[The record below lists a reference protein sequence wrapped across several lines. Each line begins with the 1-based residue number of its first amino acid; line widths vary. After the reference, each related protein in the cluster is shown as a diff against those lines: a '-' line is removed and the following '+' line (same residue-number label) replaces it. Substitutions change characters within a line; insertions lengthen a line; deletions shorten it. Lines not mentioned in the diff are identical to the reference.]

1 MPLLDDEDDNKV
13 AEPGAGFDSRG
24 MGLKIQKKLLGKM
37 SSKSIAKH
45 FIDDTTGKVLD
56 ATYKIM
62 KEYASKKDAEKMMKC
77 IIKIVVKVGILYR
90 NDQFNADELAMAESF
105 KKKFHSLAMTVIS
118 FHEVEFTYDAG
129 FLKSSIEECRQLLQ
143 TLIDRHS
150 TDKTKGRVDHVFQ
163 SFCDE
168 KLMDVIFASEG
179 KFHEFMKSIVIN
191 LRKMMDE
198 GNL

>member
-1 MPLLDDEDDNKV
+1 M

-24 MGLKIQKKLLGKM
+24 MGLRIQKKLLGKM

-45 FIDDTTGKVLD
+45 FIDETTSKVLD
-56 ATYKIM
+56 TTYKII
-62 KEYASKKDAEKMMKC
+62 KEYSNKKDAEKMMKYL
-77 IIKIVVKVGILYR
+77 IKIVVKVGILYR
-90 NDQFNADELAMAESF
+90 NDQFNSDELAMAESF

-118 FHEVEFTYDAG
+118 FHEVEFTYDSG
-129 FLKSSIEECRQLLQ
+129 FLKSSIEECRQLLH
-143 TLIDRHS
+143 TLIDRHL
-150 TDKTKGRVDHVFQ
+150 TDKTKGRVDYVFQ

-168 KLMDVIFASEG
+168 NLMDVIFAPEG
-179 KFHEFMKSIVIN
+179 KFRDLMANIVIN

>member
-1 MPLLDDEDDNKV
+1 MTSHTDEV

-24 MGLKIQKKLLGKM
+24 MGLRIQKKLLGKM

-45 FIDDTTGKVLD
+45 FIDETTSKVLD
-56 ATYKIM
+56 TTYKII
-62 KEYASKKDAEKMMKC
+62 KEYSNKKDAEKMMKYL
-77 IIKIVVKVGILYR
+77 IKIVVKVGILYR
-90 NDQFNADELAMAESF
+90 NDQFNSDELAMAESF

-118 FHEVEFTYDAG
+118 FHEVEFTYDSG
-129 FLKSSIEECRQLLQ
+129 FLKSSIEECRQLLH
-143 TLIDRHS
+143 TLIDRHL
-150 TDKTKGRVDHVFQ
+150 TDKTKGRVDYVFQ

-168 KLMDVIFASEG
+168 NLMDVIFAPEG
-179 KFHEFMKSIVIN
+179 KFRDLMANIVIN